1 MRKVLGASAW
11 SVSASLSQEFLGWV
25 VLANLVAWP
34 LAYYGMSRWLRNFA
48 FRVEIGWAIFPAAAA
63 AALLI
68 AALTVGSQTW
78 RAARANPVDS
88 LRYE

>member
-1 MRKVLGASAW
+1 VTEC
-11 SVSASLSQEFLGWV
+11 SLDGEKGDR
-25 VLANLVAWP
+25 LALRYP
-34 LAYYGMSRWLRNFA
+34 CRTPRSGHSRS
-48 FRVEIGWAIFPAAAA
+48 RVEIGWAVFPAAAA

>member
-1 MRKVLGASAW
+1 
-11 SVSASLSQEFLGWV
+11 
-25 VLANLVAWP
+25 
-34 LAYYGMSRWLRNFA
+34 MSRWLRNFA
-48 FRVEIGWAIFPAAAA
+48 SRIEIGWAIFPAAAA
-63 AALLI
+63 TALLI